1 MNDLEV
7 REEKHMSIEEFYEVN
22 GIPEKEREE
31 FEFIAGALAI
41 SAQRTM
47 KEAFKIGGYAWHA
60 HKRFEQLIKGWS
72 FHKTVEWLKT
82 TGIRFHETSMMR
94 FANVYSTYANNPAL
108 NASLTES
115 YKLVNEQAEQL
126 TQMPAGKIE
135 ILGNI
140 FKALPSD
147 DSTNPKELIRELIR
161 AGKNLAKVEHS

>member
-1 MNDLEV
+1 
-7 REEKHMSIEEFYEVN
+7 
-22 GIPEKEREE
+22 
-31 FEFIAGALAI
+31 
-41 SAQRTM
+41 
-47 KEAFKIGGYAWHA
+47 
-60 HKRFEQLIKGWS
+60 
-72 FHKTVEWLKT
+72 
-82 TGIRFHETSMMR
+82 MMR